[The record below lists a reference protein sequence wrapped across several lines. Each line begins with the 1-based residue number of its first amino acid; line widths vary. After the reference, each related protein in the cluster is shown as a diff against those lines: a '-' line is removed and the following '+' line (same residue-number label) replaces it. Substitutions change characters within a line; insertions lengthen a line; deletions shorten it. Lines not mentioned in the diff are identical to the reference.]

1 MLIFNKILVPI
12 FIIINP
18 KRTLSINEFQ
28 DWRLIMENPVC
39 PIDYRYG
46 RDEIRDIFG
55 ENRRLQFLLDV
66 EAALARAHAKIGNIP
81 RSAADEITKKA
92 SVKYVKVARVR
103 EIENETK
110 HDIMAVTKALDEVC
124 SGDAGKYIH
133 LGATSYDIVDTAN
146 ALQFSQSTEYLQK
159 GLKELRKTLVNLAKK
174 HKKTVMLGRTHGQH
188 STPITF
194 GLKMAGFAME
204 VDRHLERMFECKS
217 RLLIGKLSG
226 AVGTG
231 AALGKNALK
240 LQELMLQ
247 DLKLGVEDVSTQ
259 IVARDRYNELLGVL
273 CNIATSTER
282 FGTEIRNLQRDEIG
296 EVAEA
301 FEAKKQVG
309 SSTMP
314 HKRNPITSE
323 QICGLA
329 RVVRGFITPTYENA
343 IQWHER
349 DLCNSSSERFI
360 LPHSL
365 ILTDW
370 IVYQSNIIFRNL
382 KVFPDRMIKNMEI
395 SKGLPMAES
404 LMTTLVSKGMG
415 RGEAHELMRKT
426 ALKAVEKNK
435 TLKEVFLEENKKLKL
450 LTVDEIDYA
459 LNPSNY
465 LGASE
470 KIVERVIKKLD
481 R

>member
-1 MLIFNKILVPI
+1 M
-12 FIIINP
+12 
-18 KRTLSINEFQ
+18 
-28 DWRLIMENPVC
+28 DPVC
-39 PIDYRYG
+39 PLDYRYG
-46 RDEIRDIFG
+46 REKVKEIFG
-55 ENRRLQFLLDV
+55 EKRRLQFLLDV

-81 RSAADEITKKA
+81 QDAADEISRKA
-92 SVKYVKVARVR
+92 SVDYVNVDRVK
-103 EIENETK
+103 EIESETK
-110 HDIMAVTKALDEVC
+110 HDIMAVTRALSEVC
-124 SGDAGKYIH
+124 IKDAGKYIH

-146 ALQFSQSTEYLQK
+146 ALQFADATDCIKK
-159 GLKELRKTLVNLAKK
+159 GLKELRKTLVDLAKK
-174 HKKTVMLGRTHGQH
+174 HKNTVMLGRTHGQH
-188 STPITF
+188 TIPITF
-194 GLKMAGFAME
+194 GLKMAGYAME
-204 VDRHLERMFECKS
+204 IDRHLERMFECKN
-217 RLLIGKLSG
+217 RLLVGKLSG

-231 AALGKNALK
+231 AALGEHALK
-240 LQELMLQ
+240 LQEIMLQ

-259 IVARDRYNELLGVL
+259 IVARDRYNELISVL
-273 CNIATSTER
+273 CNIATSLEK

-323 QICGLA
+323 QISGLA
-329 RVVRGFITPTYENA
+329 RVVRGFMTPAFENS

-349 DLCNSSSERFI
+349 DLCNSASERFI

-370 IVYQSNIIFRNL
+370 IVYQTNMVFKNL
-382 KVFPDRMIKNMEI
+382 KVFPDRMLKNMEI

-404 LMTTLVSKGMG
+404 LMTTLIGKGMG
-415 RGEAHELMRKT
+415 RGDAHELMRKT
-426 ALKAVEKNK
+426 ALGAVEQNK
-435 TLKEVFLEENKKLKL
+435 TLKEAFLEENEKSKL
-450 LTVDEIDYA
+450 LTTKEVNDA
-459 LNPSNY
+459 LNPNNY

-470 KIVERVIKKLD
+470 KIVERVVKKLE

>member
-1 MLIFNKILVPI
+1 M
-12 FIIINP
+12 
-18 KRTLSINEFQ
+18 
-28 DWRLIMENPVC
+28 DPVC
-39 PIDYRYG
+39 PLDYRYG
-46 RDEIRDIFG
+46 RERVKEIFG
-55 ENRRLQFLLDV
+55 EKRRLQFLLDV

-81 RSAADEITKKA
+81 QDAADEISRKA
-92 SVKYVKVARVR
+92 SVDYVNVDRVK
-103 EIENETK
+103 EIESETK
-110 HDIMAVTKALDEVC
+110 HDIMAVTRALSEMC

-146 ALQFSQSTEYLQK
+146 ALQFDDATDYIKK
-159 GLKELRKTLVNLAKK
+159 GLKELRKTLVDLAKK
-174 HKKTVMLGRTHGQH
+174 HKNTVMLGRTHGQH
-188 STPITF
+188 TIPITF
-194 GLKMAGFAME
+194 GLKMAGYAME
-204 VDRHLERMFECKS
+204 IDRHLERMFECKN
-217 RLLIGKLSG
+217 RLLVGKLSG

-231 AALGKNALK
+231 AALGEHALK
-240 LQELMLQ
+240 LQEIMLQ

-259 IVARDRYNELLGVL
+259 IVARDRYNELIFVL
-273 CNIATSTER
+273 CNIATSLEK

-301 FEAKKQVG
+301 FETKKQIG

-323 QICGLA
+323 QISGLA
-329 RVVRGFITPTYENA
+329 RVVRGFMTPAFENS

-349 DLCNSSSERFI
+349 DLCNSASERFI

-370 IVYQSNIIFRNL
+370 IVYQTNIVFKNL
-382 KVFPDRMIKNMEI
+382 KVFPDRMLKNMDI

-404 LMTTLVSKGMG
+404 LMTTLIGKGMG
-415 RGEAHELMRKT
+415 RGDAHELMRKT
-426 ALKAVEKNK
+426 ALRAVEENK
-435 TLKEVFLEENKKLKL
+435 TLKEVFLEENEKLKL
-450 LTVDEIDYA
+450 LTPKEVDDA
-459 LNPSNY
+459 LNPNNY

-470 KIVERVIKKLD
+470 KIVERVVKKLE

>member
-1 MLIFNKILVPI
+1 MDNPI
-12 FIIINP
+12 
-18 KRTLSINEFQ
+18 
-28 DWRLIMENPVC
+28 C
-39 PIDYRYG
+39 PLEYRYG
-46 RDEIRDIFG
+46 REELKEIFG
-55 ENRRLQFLLDV
+55 ETCRLQFLLDV
-66 EAALARAHAKIGNIP
+66 EAALARAHAKKGNIP
-81 RSAADEITKKA
+81 KSAANEISQKA
-92 SVKYVKVARVR
+92 SIKYVKVERVK

-110 HDIMAVTKALDEVC
+110 HDIMSVTKALAEVC
-124 SGDAGKYIH
+124 NGEAEKYIH

-146 ALQFSQSTEYLQK
+146 ALQFAESTTYIQK
-159 GLKELRKTLVNLAKK
+159 SLKDLRKTLLNLAKK

-188 STPITF
+188 TIPITF
-194 GLKMAGFAME
+194 GLKMASYAME
-204 VDRHLERMFECKS
+204 IERHLERMFECKS
-217 RLLIGKLSG
+217 RLLVGKLSG

-231 AALGKNALK
+231 AALGKNALE
-240 LQELMLQ
+240 LQEEMLK

-259 IVARDRYNELLGVL
+259 IVCRDRYNELLSVL
-273 CNIATSTER
+273 GNIATSMEK

-329 RVVRGFITPTYENA
+329 RLVRSFITPTFENA

-360 LPHSL
+360 LAHSL

-370 IVYQSNIIFRNL
+370 IIYKTNDVFKNL
-382 KVFPDRMIKNMEI
+382 KVLPERMLKNMEI

-404 LMTTLVSKGMG
+404 MMTTLIGKGMG
-415 RGEAHELMRKT
+415 RGEAHELMRKIS
-426 ALKAVEKNK
+426 LKAAHKDRS
-435 TLKEVFLEENKKLKL
+435 LIEVFSEENKKLKFL
-450 LTVDEIDYA
+450 SNKEINDT
-459 LNPSNY
+459 LNPENY
-465 LGASE
+465 LGATE
-470 KIVERVIKKLD
+470 KIIDRVINKLE
-481 R
+481 RK